1 MIQKLIWLALAGAVG
16 TLARYGLA
24 GYIDKFNGSTFPWG
38 TVAVNLIGCFVA
50 GLLWALFENKW
61 PASIEIRTIVLIGF
75 LGAFTTFSTLILESG
90 HLIHSTQWMR
100 AVGNIM
106 MQNGIG
112 FVALFTGM
120 SLGRM
125 V

>member
-1 MIQKLIWLALAGAVG
+1 MIEKLIWLGLAGAVG
-16 TLARYGLA
+16 TLARFGLA

-38 TVAVNLIGCFVA
+38 TATVNLVGCFVA

-90 HLIHSTQWMR
+90 HLIHTAQWLR

>member
-1 MIQKLIWLALAGAVG
+1 MIQKLVWLALAGAVG

-38 TVAVNLIGCFVA
+38 TVAVNLVGCFVA

-90 HLIHSTQWMR
+90 HLIHTTQWMR

-106 MQNGIG
+106 MQNGVG
-112 FVALFTGM
+112 FIALFAGM
-120 SLGRM
+120 YLGRM

>member
-1 MIQKLIWLALAGAVG
+1 MIEKLAWLGLAGAVG
-16 TLARYGLA
+16 TLARFGLT

-38 TVAVNLIGCFVA
+38 TVTVNLVGCFVA

-61 PASIEIRTIVLIGF
+61 PASIEIRTVVLIGF

-90 HLIHSTQWMR
+90 QLIHTTQWMR

-112 FVALFTGM
+112 FLALFTGM